1 MDEYL
6 AAQLKPHQVEGVHT
20 LFRRLGGGRNGHGA
34 VLGDGMGLGKTVQ
47 AITLMHT
54 LLANKLASS
63 ALVLVPSGLLATW
76 RRELAKWLAGAAA
89 PIRWAV
95 VGDEAQDGGVTAAL
109 ERLRCAQRGSP
120 CVLVLSYD
128 RFWRADTFVGGGGR
142 VDLLICDEAHE
153 LDLDA
158 PTAQSRLL
166 QSLATGTASATDEA
180 EEEALTPAQVSMF
193 GKLAFG
199 GDGSSSTSWL
209 PLCPVREEMEV
220 EGGAS
225 LVQTL
230 PAGGLVKYMLHAS
243 ELQWTS

>member
-47 AITLMHT
+47 AITVMHT

-142 VDLLICDEAHE
+142 VEHE
-153 LDLDA
+153 LA
-158 PTAQSRLL
+158 A
-166 QSLATGTASATDEA
+166 
-180 EEEALTPAQVSMF
+180 ALPRARRN
-193 GKLAFG
+193 G
-199 GDGSSSTSWL
+199 GRRRGVLSPD
-209 PLCPVREEMEV
+209 
-220 EGGAS
+220 
-225 LVQTL
+225 
-230 PAGGLVKYMLHAS
+230 PAGRRTCEIYAACV
-243 ELQWTS
+243 

>member
-153 LDLDA
+153 LKNPCTLA
-158 PTAQSRLL
+158 ARAVASLPTCARLL
-166 QSLATGTASATDEA
+166 LTATPVQN
-180 EEEALTPAQVSMF
+180 AL
-193 GKLAFG
+193 L
-199 GDGSSSTSWL
+199 
-209 PLCPVREEMEV
+209 EMHTL
-220 EGGAS
+220 AS
-225 LVQTL
+225 LVVPGAWGSSAHFYRATQKPRARRNGGRRRGVL
-230 PAGGLVKYMLHAS
+230 SPDPAGRRTCEIYAACV
-243 ELQWTS
+243 